1 MNNRALFLSAAI
13 TLLTVAKTSFAA
25 TTTML
30 TGGDAGQG
38 LTLDPANV
46 VAALNVYGGN
56 YTLQGV
62 DFTTWS
68 EGDMYGGTLVFGGG
82 ESSANDNAMRGLI
95 DQLGFASGTNSLDF
109 VFSGLTPHATYQ
121 LDLLQS
127 VLHYNPRE
135 QAIVA
140 NGTLVTLVDLA
151 LGAAYNTSFGATAT
165 GAGTITVQVVASG
178 GFGGTGFQD
187 GAVMNALVV
196 TAVPEPATCAAFLGL
211 AAMTCALAR
220 RRRADR
226 SGCRA

>member
-1 MNNRALFLSAAI
+1 MNNRVFCPIAVLTGL
-13 TLLTVAKTSFAA
+13 TLAKTGFAV

-46 VAALNVYGGN
+46 VSALNIYGSN

-62 DFTTWS
+62 TFTSQST
-68 EGDMYGGTLVFGGG
+68 GDQYGGSLVFAGS
-82 ESSANDNAMRGLI
+82 ETSANDNAMRGLVN
-95 DQLGFASGTNSLDF
+95 QLGFASGTNSLNF
-109 VFSGLTPHATYQ
+109 VFSGLTPHASYK

-140 NGTLVTLVDLA
+140 NGSLVTLVDLA
-151 LGAAYNTSFGATAT
+151 LNKAYNTSFGATAT

-178 GFGGTGFQD
+178 SFGGTGFQD
-187 GAVMNALVV
+187 GAVMNALVL
-196 TAVPEPATCAAFLGL
+196 TAIPEPATCAAFLGL
-211 AAMTCALAR
+211 AAMSWALVR
-220 RRRADR
+220 RRHAAGRR
-226 SGCRA
+226 